1 MTSGQEMERVYSY
14 NPGARTGLQM
24 ESVRCILFTS
34 HQLEMAVNVRYSRQ
48 HDFFEVVECL
58 LADHDDS
65 ELYAQLNEASRR
77 VTLPHTHTHMNACT
91 HFMV

>member
-14 NPGARTGLQM
+14 KQPRACTGLQI

-34 HQLEMAVNVRYSRQ
+34 HQLETVVKVRYSRQ

-77 VTLPHTHTHMNACT
+77 VTLPHTYMHACT